1 MVLPAGGAAKVQA
14 PAWRRPAV
22 ALRGS
27 RGVEEVLGPKLSGT
41 DEAMVEL
48 RRYGA
53 CRRGG
58 GVAPEGLP
66 WLWCPNV
73 APCTCSMGIGC
84 FGGKPLPAFLP
95 VG

>member
-1 MVLPAGGAAKVQA
+1 MVLPAGGVAKVQA
-14 PAWRRPAV
+14 PAWCRSAV

-27 RGVEEVLGPKLSGT
+27 RGVEEVLRPKSSGD
-41 DEAMVEL
+41 DEAKVEL
-48 RRYGA
+48 RRHGA

-58 GVAPEGLP
+58 GGAPEGLP

-73 APCTCSMGIGC
+73 APCTCSMGIEC
-84 FGGKPLPAFLP
+84 SGGKPLPAFLP